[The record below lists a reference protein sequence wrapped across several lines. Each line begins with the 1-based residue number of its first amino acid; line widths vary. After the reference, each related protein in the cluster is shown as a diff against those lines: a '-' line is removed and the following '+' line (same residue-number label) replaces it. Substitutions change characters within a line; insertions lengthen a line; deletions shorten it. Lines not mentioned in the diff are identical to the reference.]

1 MSLSEASPLVSTKW
15 LADHLDAPDVRV
27 VDASWHMPAEKRD
40 ACEEYR
46 SAHIP
51 GAVFFNIEEIC
62 DTECG
67 LPHMLPSPTLFS
79 SRARKLGLG
88 SGNKIVVYDS
98 KGLFSAA
105 RVWWMFRVMGH
116 QDVCVL
122 DGGFPKWRS
131 EGLPIEDLPPRPR
144 ERHFIARVNRELVRD
159 INQVKAACAS
169 GKEQVFDARGPGRF
183 KGEEPEPR
191 EGMRVGHIPGSK
203 NVPFPSLLNEDGTVK
218 SPDEI
223 RGIFKGAG
231 LDFDRPVITSC
242 GSGVTACILTLALEM
257 IGKTDVA
264 VYDGSWSEWGCH
276 PDVEVETGPA
286 A

>member
-1 MSLSEASPLVSTKW
+1 MSLSEAFPLVSVKW

-27 VDASWHMPAEKRD
+27 VDASWHMPAENRD
-40 ACEEYR
+40 PYEEYR

-51 GAVFFNIEEIC
+51 GAVFFAIDEIC

-67 LPHMLPSPTLFS
+67 LPHMLPSPTMFS

-122 DGGFPKWRS
+122 DGGLPKWRA
-131 EGLPIEDLPPRPR
+131 EGHPIEDLPPRPR

-159 INQVKAACAS
+159 IDQVKLACK
-169 GKEQVFDARGPGRF
+169 GDQEQIFDARGPGRF

-191 EGMRVGHIPGSK
+191 EGMRSGHIPGAKS
-203 NVPFPSLLNEDGTVK
+203 VPFPSLLNDDGTVK

-223 RGIFKGAG
+223 RTIFTNAG
-231 LDFDRPVITSC
+231 LDLDKPVITSC
-242 GSGVTACILTLALEM
+242 GSGVTACILTLALET

-276 PDVEVETGPA
+276 PDVDVATGPA
-286 A
+286 

>member
-1 MSLSEASPLVSTKW
+1 MSLSEASPIVSTKW

-27 VDASWHMPAEKRD
+27 VDASWHMPAEGRD
-40 ACEEYR
+40 PYEEYR

-51 GAVFFNIEEIC
+51 GAVFFNIDEIA

-131 EGLPIEDLPPRPR
+131 EGYPVEDLAPRPR

-159 INQVKAACAS
+159 IDQVKSACANRH
-169 GKEQVFDARGPGRF
+169 EQIFDARGPRRF
-183 KGEEPEPR
+183 KGEDPEPR
-191 EGMRVGHIPGSK
+191 EGMRSGHIPSSK
-203 NVPFPSLLNEDGTVK
+203 NVPFPSLLNEDGTMK
-218 SPDEI
+218 SQDEI
-223 RGIFKGAG
+223 REIFESAG
-231 LDFDRPVITSC
+231 LDFDKPVITSC

-264 VYDGSWSEWGCH
+264 VYDGSWSEWGGCK
-276 PDVEVETGPA
+276 DVEVETG
-286 A
+286 

>member
-1 MSLSEASPLVSTKW
+1 MSLSEAFPLVSVKW

-40 ACEEYR
+40 PYEEYR

-51 GAVFFNIEEIC
+51 GAVFFNIDEIA

-67 LPHMLPSPTLFS
+67 LPHMLPSPTMFS

-122 DGGFPKWRS
+122 DGGFPKWRA
-131 EGLPIEDLPPRPR
+131 EGHPIEDLPPRPR

-159 INQVKAACAS
+159 IEQVKRAS
-169 GKEQVFDARGPGRF
+169 VSGQEQIFDARGPGRF

-191 EGMRVGHIPGSK
+191 EGMRSGHIPSSR
-203 NVPFPSLLNEDGTVK
+203 NVPFPSLLNDDGTMK
-218 SPDEI
+218 SQDEV
-223 RGIFKGAG
+223 RAIFVSAG
-231 LDFDRPVITSC
+231 LDLDKPVITSC
-242 GSGVTACILTLALEM
+242 GSGVTACILTLALET

-276 PDVEVETGPA
+276 PDVDVETG
-286 A
+286 

>member
-1 MSLSEASPLVSTKW
+1 MSLSEAYPLVSVKW

-27 VDASWHMPAEKRD
+27 VDASWHMPAENRD
-40 ACEEYR
+40 PYEEYR

-51 GAVFFNIEEIC
+51 GAVFFNIDEIA

-67 LPHMLPSPTLFS
+67 LPHMLPSPTMFS

-122 DGGFPKWRS
+122 DGGLPKWRA
-131 EGLPIEDLPPRPR
+131 EGYPIEDLPPRPR

-159 INQVKAACAS
+159 IDQVKLACKN
-169 GKEQVFDARGPGRF
+169 GQEQIFDARGPGRF

-191 EGMRVGHIPGSK
+191 EGMRSGHIPNSR
-203 NVPFPSLLNEDGTVK
+203 NVPFPSLLNEDGTMK
-218 SPDEI
+218 SQDDV
-223 RGIFKGAG
+223 RSIFVNAG
-231 LDFDRPVITSC
+231 LDLDKPVITSC
-242 GSGVTACILTLALEM
+242 GSGVTACILALALET

-276 PDVEVETGPA
+276 PDVEVATGA